1 MDNSAV
7 LESTAMADP
16 TKEELQARVN
26 SLNDAIA
33 SGERQVTIGG
43 TTITYNTTDSLIR
56 ARDDARAELN
66 RLFPPEN
73 KRSRRMQGYH
83 AGRGFC

>member
-1 MDNSAV
+1 
-7 LESTAMADP
+7 MADP
-16 TKEELQARVN
+16 TKDEMQARVN
-26 SLNDAIA
+26 ALNDAIA

-56 ARDDARAELN
+56 ARDDARAEMN
-66 RLFPPEN
+66 RLYPPVN
-73 KRSRRMQGYH
+73 KRSRVSMAYH